1 MLSSHNTVKLRGWD
15 VGNEFCPTNIKGESI
30 MKKRNIVL
38 ASFMAITILATS
50 SAMVFASS
58 ATASTSLNSNHDKAK
73 ANSTNA
79 AFANLTDAQ
88 RTALQQDRGANL
100 KDALANLVKSGV
112 FTKSQADAIIAAIP
126 TAPVEKAANPVSALT
141 DTQKTALEARIKLI
155 EATNIKTLITDGT
168 ITQAQADQLN
178 ARCQDRFD
186 GQNRF
191 NDQAKSFGKNVDKA
205 QVAKSEI
212 DQPLALTDAQRTA
225 IQASRTAAM
234 KTAIVELVAEK
245 VITQTEAD
253 AITTAIANEPQ
264 ERGNA
269 MVKNLTDAQR
279 TALQTEMQK
288 LAADH
293 LKTLVDAGTLTQA
306 QADQMSKV
314 GHGMMDGNGRGH
326 GPEGNMMNRG
336 TIESTEKN

>member
-1 MLSSHNTVKLRGWD
+1 
-15 VGNEFCPTNIKGESI
+15 

-58 ATASTSLNSNHDKAK
+58 ATASTSLNGNHDKAK
-73 ANSTNA
+73 ANSTSS

-112 FTKSQADAIIAAIP
+112 FTQSQADAIIAAIP
-126 TAPVEKAANPVSALT
+126 TAPVEKASNPVSTLT
-141 DTQKTALEARIKLI
+141 DTQRTALETKVKLI
-155 EATNIKTLITDGT
+155 EAANIKALVTAGT
-168 ITQAQADQLN
+168 ITQAQADQLSV
-178 ARCQDRFD
+178 RCQDRFD

-191 NDQAKSFGKNVDKA
+191 NDQNKSFGKDVARDKT
-205 QVAKSEI
+205 AKAVI
-212 DQPLALTDAQRTA
+212 DKTSANASALTDAQRTA
-225 IQASRTAAM
+225 IQASRTSAFKPAV
-234 KTAIVELVAEK
+234 AELVTEK

-253 AITTAIANEPQ
+253 AIITAIANEPQ

-279 TALQTEMQK
+279 TALQTEMQA
-288 LAADH
+288 LAATH
-293 LKTLVDAGTLTQA
+293 LKELVATGTITQA
-306 QADQMSKV
+306 QADQMSKF

-336 TIESTEKN
+336 TIESSEKN

>member
-1 MLSSHNTVKLRGWD
+1 
-15 VGNEFCPTNIKGESI
+15 

-50 SAMVFASS
+50 SAMVFASA
-58 ATASTSLNSNHDKAK
+58 ATASSSLNSNHDKAR
-73 ANSTNA
+73 ANSTIS

-100 KDALANLVKSGV
+100 KDALANLVTKGV
-112 FTKSQADAIIAAIP
+112 FTQSQADSIIAAMP
-126 TAPVEKAANPVSALT
+126 AAPVEKAANPVSSLT
-141 DTQKTALEARIKLI
+141 DTQRTALEAKIKSI
-155 EATNIKTLITDGT
+155 EAAKIKALVTAGT

-191 NDQAKSFGKNVDKA
+191 GDQDKGLGKDLVKDKNI
-205 QVAKSEI
+205 KTI
-212 DQPLALTDAQRTA
+212 TNKTLALTDAQRTA
-225 IQASRTAAM
+225 IQSCRTTAM
-234 KTAIVELVAEK
+234 KTAVAELVAEK
-245 VITQTEAD
+245 VITQVEAD
-253 AITTAIANEPQ
+253 AITSSIANEPQ

-269 MVKNLTDAQR
+269 MIKDLTDAQR
-279 TALQTEMQK
+279 TALQTEMQT
-288 LAADH
+288 LASAH
-293 LKTLVDAGTLTQA
+293 LKELVAVGTITQA

-314 GHGMMDGNGRGH
+314 RVGMMDGNGRGH